1 MENLSGS
8 IERITFYNPE
18 NGYTVLR
25 LRPEHGHTPGTNR
38 DGLVT
43 AIGNFPELV
52 PGEHVTLSGA
62 WTNHP
67 KHGMQFQVEYY
78 KQTMPATVAGIRRY
92 LSSGLVRGIGPRLA
106 DRIVAAFG
114 LQTLHVIEHEPER
127 LRDVPDIGPKRSRL
141 IAAAW
146 QEQRQIQEIM
156 LFLHSH
162 GISTGLAIKIYKE
175 YGDQSL
181 QIVQTDPYRLA
192 RDLYGVGFK
201 TADKI
206 ARELGLPFDHPSRIE
221 AGLVYSLNQATD
233 DGHVFVPRELL
244 IEQAA
249 ELLEISSELLPAG
262 LERLRTDERVHEQI
276 VPITLAGEP
285 SRQPASKVTETQEKY
300 AGETT
305 EGPRPPA
312 NRASNS
318 LAVYL
323 SPLYFGEL
331 GTAERLR
338 ALAGAFPTR
347 LSSLPAAFTQLDS
360 SLSEEQAEAIRRA
373 LNQPVSVLTGGPGTG
388 KTTALKALITALESG
403 RKTYALAS
411 PTGRAAKRLSQA
423 TGRQASTIHRLLG
436 FRPGEGFKINAETP
450 LDVDMLVV
458 DEASMLDILLAN
470 HLFKALKPGTHLLL
484 VGDVD
489 QLPSVGAGDVLRE
502 IIRSELAPVTRLSVI
517 FRQAADSHIITNAH
531 RINTG
536 QMPVFPGSAEGGGDP
551 PGDCFLFPAET
562 PEEAANWIQEIVYQR
577 IPQKFGYHPSHEIQV
592 LAPMYRGAAGVTALN
607 ERLQNTLNPGSLMKP
622 EKRLFGQVFR
632 PGDKVMQTL
641 NNYDKEV
648 YNGDIG
654 FVFAIDA
661 INHTLTIDFEG
672 RALAYDWSEAD
683 QLILAYAVSVHKSQG
698 SEFPA
703 VVIPLVTQHYMM
715 LQRNLLY
722 TALTRAR
729 NLCVLVGSR
738 KALAIAV
745 HNDRV
750 TRRYTALGWRLSE
763 PL

>member
-25 LRPEHGHTPGTNR
+25 LRPEHGRTPGTNR

-52 PGEHVTLSGA
+52 PGEHVTLSGEWA
-62 WTNHP
+62 NHP
-67 KHGMQFQVEYY
+67 KHGMQFQVEVY
-78 KQTMPATVAGIRRY
+78 KQTMPATVAAIRRY

-114 LQTLHVIEHEPER
+114 LETLQVIEQEPER
-127 LRDVPDIGPKRSRL
+127 LREVPDIGPKRSRL

-162 GISTGLAIKIYKE
+162 GISTGLAIKIYRE
-175 YGDQSL
+175 YGEQSL

-221 AGLVYSLNQATD
+221 AGLIYTLNQATD

-244 IEQAA
+244 IQQAT
-249 ELLEISSELLPAG
+249 ELLEISPELLPAG
-262 LERLRTDERVHEQI
+262 LERLRTDERVHEQA
-276 VPITLAGEP
+276 VPLNSTGES
-285 SRQPASKVTETQEKY
+285 SRQPASRITETRVTY
-300 AGETT
+300 AGQAPDE
-305 EGPRPPA
+305 PKAPA
-312 NRASNS
+312 NQASSS

-338 ALAGAFPTR
+338 GLAGAFPTR
-347 LSSLPAAFTQLDS
+347 LSSLPVAFIQLDPG
-360 SLSEEQAEAIRRA
+360 LSEEQKEALRRA
-373 LNQPVSVLTGGPGTG
+373 LSQPVSVLTGGPGTG
-388 KTTALKALITALESG
+388 KTTALKALISALEEG
-403 RKTYALAS
+403 HKTYALAS

-436 FRPGEGFKINAETP
+436 FKPGEGFKVNAENP

-458 DEASMLDILLAN
+458 DETSMLDILLAN
-470 HLFKALKPGTHLLL
+470 NLFKALKPGTHLLL

-536 QMPVFPGSAEGGGDP
+536 QMPVFPGSVEGGGD

-562 PEEAANWIQEIVYQR
+562 PEEAANWVQEIVCQR
-577 IPQKFGYHPSHEIQV
+577 IPQKFGYHPLHEIQV
-592 LAPMYRGAAGVTALN
+592 LAPMYRGSAGVTALN

-672 RALAYDWSEAD
+672 RALAFDWSEAD
-683 QLILAYAVSVHKSQG
+683 QLILAYAVSVHKAQG

-703 VVIPLVTQHYMM
+703 VVIPMITQHYMM

-722 TALTRAR
+722 TAMTRAR

-738 KALAIAV
+738 KAIAIAV

-750 TRRYTALGWRLSE
+750 TRRYTALGWRLRDS
-763 PL
+763 L